1 MRGEIKRRETEKR
14 REEWEDIDEEE
25 DNKWGRGGGIE
36 GEWGEEQNEEI
47 IDERINMRKGEKISE
62 VNRKKR

>member
-1 MRGEIKRRETEKR
+1 MMRGEIKRRETEKR

-47 IDERINMRKGEKISE
+47 INEK
-62 VNRKKR
+62 